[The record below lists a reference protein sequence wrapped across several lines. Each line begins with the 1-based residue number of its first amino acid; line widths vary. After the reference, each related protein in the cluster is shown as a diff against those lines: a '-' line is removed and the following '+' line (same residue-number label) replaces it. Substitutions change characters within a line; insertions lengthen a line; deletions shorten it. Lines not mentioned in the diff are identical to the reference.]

1 MILEKSH
8 IRNYA
13 SMLTSVATKEDGI
26 RRLYRYVT
34 WPNGKFDKNA
44 KDLFAALCEFAVFN
58 ECVKQP
64 FHLIVKHRIE
74 KRMGELY
81 AHIANLQDKSPASL
95 TYKEAFMVFQI
106 LGKEQTQKILDV
118 EDVSSYAYNNILK
131 SLEEHDYSIFEKAL
145 GEGDYSSLMK
155 NLWMVR
161 FILLGIRK
169 QPKYADDFKELLKK
183 NQWQDGVDLSKF
195 FNLLMDEDKFIEDQ
209 VNEFVQQC
217 LTGDET
223 IEVGLETHTYDI
235 AGDYSLVI
243 RYADKNRLFFKEL
256 NDIDKEKFIEKI
268 HGVTSIADGTYYPAW
283 LDKLNQKYQTGHDID
298 RLVRDYDSEGA
309 NNDIDLTVYTIT
321 GYLLFCQRNAISD
334 YFKVDVSNF
343 FVTDRETIS
352 WKGYEED
359 IAALGTYIIYYT
371 ALMLEVYGCV
381 KDILYKEDRIIIEW
395 LLGCSKYTERVK
407 YLLNELYSKEKN
419 SNEETTHIVGA
430 EVSVTDTNPLYPTF
444 LRSGG
449 RLHNEFLQ
457 GVVCKKYLPQWFSK
471 TSDPLYI
478 KYVFFGS
485 GIEPKEKL
493 VFTGSKTE
501 LTIFVLFLTKG
512 YGKSEIWA
520 YFNQYIVDKNG
531 KHVFAKNARSNVKE
545 NLLDAEDRMRQ
556 AIIGLTAGK
565 KLSKE
570 EEEDLK

>member
-1 MILEKSH
+1 MILEKIH

-13 SMLTSVATKEDGI
+13 NMLTSVASKEDGI
-26 RRLYRYVT
+26 RRLHRYVT
-34 WPNGKFDKNA
+34 WPNGNIDKNA
-44 KDLFAALCEFAVFN
+44 KEPFAAVCEFVVFN

-64 FHLIVKHRIE
+64 FHLIVNHRIE
-74 KRMGELY
+74 KMRMGELY
-81 AHIANLQDKSPASL
+81 AHIANLQDKIPTSL
-95 TYKEAFMVFQI
+95 TYKEAFMVFRF
-106 LGKEQTQKILDV
+106 LGKEQTQEILDV
-118 EDVSSYAYNNILK
+118 ENVSSYAYNNILK
-131 SLEEHDYSIFEKAL
+131 SLEEDNYSIFEKAL
-145 GEGDYSSLMK
+145 GESDYSRLMK

-161 FILLGIRK
+161 FLLLGIRK
-169 QPKYADDFKELLKK
+169 RPLHADDFKSLSE
-183 NQWQDGVDLSKF
+183 NDQWQDGVDLSKF
-195 FNLLMDEDKFIEDQ
+195 FHLLVDEDLFIDDRM
-209 VNEFVQQC
+209 NEFVGRN
-217 LTGDET
+217 LMGDKT
-223 IEVGLETHTYDI
+223 IEVERKVHLYGIGENGMI
-235 AGDYSLVI
+235 IKFVE
-243 RYADKNRLFFKEL
+243 KNRVFYDEL
-256 NDIDKEKFIEKI
+256 NDTDKEKFIEKI
-268 HGVTSIADGTYYPAW
+268 HRVTSIADGTYYPEW
-283 LDKLNQKYQTGHDID
+283 LENFNQEYQTGHDIN
-298 RLVRDYDSEGA
+298 RLIHKYYSERA
-309 NNDIDLTVYTIT
+309 NKKIDNTVSIIIRN
-321 GYLLFCQRNAISD
+321 LLFCQRDDIAEH
-334 YFKVDVSNF
+334 FKVDVSNI
-343 FVTDRETIS
+343 FVTDCDTIS
-352 WKGYEED
+352 WEGYEED
-359 IAALGTYIIYYT
+359 IAALGTNIIYYT

-531 KHVFAKNARSNVKE
+531 KPVFAKNARSNVKE

>member
-1 MILEKSH
+1 
-8 IRNYA
+8 
-13 SMLTSVATKEDGI
+13 MLTSVASKEDGI

-81 AHIANLQDKSPASL
+81 AHIANLQDKIPTSL
-95 TYKEAFMVFQI
+95 TYKEAFIVFQI
-106 LGKEQTQKILDV
+106 LGKDMTQKILDV
-118 EDVSSYAYNNILK
+118 ENVSSYAYNNILK
-131 SLEEHDYSIFEKAL
+131 SLEEYNYSIFEKAL
-145 GEGDYSSLMK
+145 GESDYSRLMK

-161 FILLGIRK
+161 FLLLGIRK
-169 QPKYADDFKELLKK
+169 QPLNADDFEDLLE
-183 NQWQDGVDLSKF
+183 NDQWQDSVDLSKF
-195 FNLLMDEDKFIEDQ
+195 FYLLVDEDKFIEDR
-209 VNEFVQQC
+209 VNEFVQRN
-217 LTGDET
+217 LTRDET
-223 IEVGLETHTYDI
+223 IEVGIETHTYDI
-235 AGDYSLVI
+235 LENCRIVQSVDN
-243 RYADKNRLFFKEL
+243 NRLFYDKL
-256 NDIDKEKFIEKI
+256 NDNDKEKYIEKI
-268 HGVTSIADGTYYPAW
+268 HGVSSIADGTYYPKW
-283 LDKLNQKYQTGHDID
+283 LENFNQEYKTGHDID
-298 RLVRDYDSEGA
+298 RLIHKYDSERA
-309 NNDIDLTVYTIT
+309 NKDIDFIVSLII
-321 GYLLFCQRNAISD
+321 GNLLFCQRDDIAEH
-334 YFKVDVSNF
+334 FKVDVSNI
-343 FVTDRETIS
+343 FVTDHDTIS
-352 WKGYEED
+352 WEGFEED

-371 ALMLEVYGCV
+371 ALMLEVYGYV

-407 YLLNELYSKEKN
+407 YLLNEPYSKEKN
-419 SNEETTHIVGA
+419 SNEETTHIDGT

-531 KHVFAKNARSNVKE
+531 KPVFAKNARSNVKE

>member
-1 MILEKSH
+1 
-8 IRNYA
+8 
-13 SMLTSVATKEDGI
+13 MLTSVASKEDGI

-34 WPNGKFDKNA
+34 WPNGELVKNA
-44 KDLFAALCEFAVFN
+44 KELFSALCEFVVFN
-58 ECVKQP
+58 ECVKRP
-64 FHLIVKHRIE
+64 FYLLVKHRID
-74 KRMGELY
+74 KRMGDLY

-106 LGKEQTQKILDV
+106 LGKEQTQMILDV
-118 EDVSSYAYNNILK
+118 ENVSSYAYNNILK
-131 SLEEHDYSIFEKAL
+131 SLEGHDYSIFEKAL

-183 NQWQDGVDLSKF
+183 NQWQYGVDLSKF

-520 YFNQYIVDKNG
+520 YFNQYIVDRNG
-531 KHVFAKNARSNVKE
+531 KPVFAKNARSNVKE

>member
-1 MILEKSH
+1 
-8 IRNYA
+8 
-13 SMLTSVATKEDGI
+13 
-26 RRLYRYVT
+26 VT
-34 WPNGKFDKNA
+34 WPNGEFVKNA
-44 KDLFAALCEFAVFN
+44 KDLFAALCEFVVFN

-64 FHLIVKHRIE
+64 FHLIVKNRIE
-74 KRMGELY
+74 KRIGELY
-81 AHIANLQDKSPASL
+81 AHIANLQDKMPTSL

-118 EDVSSYAYNNILK
+118 ENVSSYAYNNILK

-195 FNLLMDEDKFIEDQ
+195 FYLLVDEDKFIEDR
-209 VNEFVQQC
+209 VNEFVQRN
-217 LTGDET
+217 LTRDET
-223 IEVGLETHTYDI
+223 IEVGIETHTYDI
-235 AGDYSLVI
+235 LGNCRIVQYVDN
-243 RYADKNRLFFKEL
+243 NRLFYDKL
-256 NDIDKEKFIEKI
+256 NDNDKEKYIEKI
-268 HGVTSIADGTYYPAW
+268 HGVTSIADGTYYPEW
-283 LDKLNQKYQTGHDID
+283 LENFNQEYQTGHDIN
-298 RLVRDYDSEGA
+298 RLIHKYDSERA
-309 NNDIDLTVYTIT
+309 NKDIDLIVSLIISN
-321 GYLLFCQRNAISD
+321 LLFCQRDDIAEH
-334 YFKVDVSNF
+334 FKFDVSNI
-343 FVTDRETIS
+343 FVTDHDTIS
-352 WKGYEED
+352 WEGYEED

-371 ALMLEVYGCV
+371 ALMLEVYGYV

-407 YLLNELYSKEKN
+407 YLLNELYSNEKI

-493 VFTGSKTE
+493 VFIGSKTE

-520 YFNQYIVDKNG
+520 YFNQYIVDRNG
-531 KHVFAKNARSNVKE
+531 KPVFAKNARSNVKE

-556 AIIGLTAGK
+556 AIIGLSAGK

>member
-1 MILEKSH
+1 
-8 IRNYA
+8 
-13 SMLTSVATKEDGI
+13 MLTSVATKEDGI

-58 ECVKQP
+58 ECVKQT

-74 KRMGELY
+74 KRMVELY
-81 AHIANLQDKSPASL
+81 AHIASLQDKIPTSL

-118 EDVSSYAYNNILK
+118 ENVSSYAYNNILK

-195 FNLLMDEDKFIEDQ
+195 FYLLVDEDKFIEDR
-209 VNEFVQQC
+209 VNEFVQRN
-217 LTGDET
+217 LTRDET
-223 IEVGLETHTYDI
+223 IEVGIETHTYDI
-235 AGDYSLVI
+235 LGNCRIVQYVDN
-243 RYADKNRLFFKEL
+243 NRLFYDKL
-256 NDIDKEKFIEKI
+256 NDNDKEKYIEKI
-268 HGVTSIADGTYYPAW
+268 HGVTSIADGTYYPEW
-283 LDKLNQKYQTGHDID
+283 LEYFNQEYQTGHDIN
-298 RLVRDYDSEGA
+298 RLIHKYDSERA
-309 NNDIDLTVYTIT
+309 NKDIDLIVSLIISN
-321 GYLLFCQRNAISD
+321 LLFCQRDDIAEH
-334 YFKVDVSNF
+334 FKFDVSNI
-343 FVTDRETIS
+343 FVTDHDTIS
-352 WKGYEED
+352 WEGYEED

-371 ALMLEVYGCV
+371 ALMLEVYGYV

-407 YLLNELYSKEKN
+407 YLLNELYSNEKF

-520 YFNQYIVDKNG
+520 YFNQYIVDRNG
-531 KHVFAKNARSNVKE
+531 KPVFAKNARSNVKE

>member
-1 MILEKSH
+1 
-8 IRNYA
+8 
-13 SMLTSVATKEDGI
+13 MLTSVASKEDGI

-34 WPNGKFDKNA
+34 WPNGEFVKNA
-44 KDLFAALCEFAVFN
+44 KDLFAALCEFVVFN

-64 FHLIVKHRIE
+64 FHLIVKNRIE
-74 KRMGELY
+74 KRIGELY
-81 AHIANLQDKSPASL
+81 AHIANLQDKMPTSL

-118 EDVSSYAYNNILK
+118 ENVSSYAYNNILK

-195 FNLLMDEDKFIEDQ
+195 FNLLVDEDKFIEDR
-209 VNEFVQQC
+209 VNEFVQRN
-217 LTGDET
+217 LTRDET
-223 IEVGLETHTYDI
+223 IEVGIETHTYDI
-235 AGDYSLVI
+235 LGNCRIVQYVDN
-243 RYADKNRLFFKEL
+243 NRLFYDKL
-256 NDIDKEKFIEKI
+256 NDNDKEKYIEKI
-268 HGVTSIADGTYYPAW
+268 HGVTSIADGTYYPEW
-283 LDKLNQKYQTGHDID
+283 LENFNQEYQTGHDIN
-298 RLVRDYDSEGA
+298 RLIHKYDSERA
-309 NNDIDLTVYTIT
+309 NKDIDLIVSLIISN
-321 GYLLFCQRNAISD
+321 LLFCQRDDIAEH
-334 YFKVDVSNF
+334 FKFDVSNI
-343 FVTDRETIS
+343 FVTDHDTIS
-352 WKGYEED
+352 WEGYEED

-371 ALMLEVYGCV
+371 ALMLEVYGYV

-407 YLLNELYSKEKN
+407 YLLNELYSNEKI

-520 YFNQYIVDKNG
+520 YFNQYIVDRNG
-531 KHVFAKNARSNVKE
+531 KPVFAKNARSNVKE

-556 AIIGLTAGK
+556 AIIGLSAGK

>member
-1 MILEKSH
+1 
-8 IRNYA
+8 
-13 SMLTSVATKEDGI
+13 MLTSVATKEDGI

-118 EDVSSYAYNNILK
+118 ENVSSYAYNNILK

-407 YLLNELYSKEKN
+407 YLMNELYSKEKN

-493 VFTGSKTE
+493 VFTGSKAE